1 MIMKTKNAFILPA
14 RLKLI
19 LVLPIIL
26 LVLVTVYSCA
36 SGKKSVTAKTEV
48 APPPPP
54 PPPPPVPQSAKSRD
68 NVKIVEEN
76 SNDEF
81 GETPFVVVEEM
92 PMFPGGDSALL
103 SFIAMNTKYP
113 ENAKANGIQG
123 RVIIR
128 FCVTKVGG
136 VDRIS
141 VLKGVDPELDAESV
155 RVVGSLPAFKP
166 GKQGGK
172 IVPVWYMVPIS
183 FALSGTKPSTV
194 TPPPPPAPPADV
206 SSTDKVYTEVDELP
220 VFKGGD
226 ANLLK
231 YIAENTKY
239 PEEAKKNKITGKVI
253 VKLVV
258 EKDCSVSNVGILESV
273 NALLDAEAV
282 RVVSTLPKFE
292 TPGKKAGESVRV
304 NYMIP
309 ITFTLK

>member
-1 MIMKTKNAFILPA
+1 MIMKTKNALILPA

-26 LVLVTVYSCA
+26 LMLVTVYSCA
-36 SGKKSVTAKTEV
+36 SGKKSVTAKTHV

-54 PPPPPVPQSAKSRD
+54 PPPPTVS
-68 NVKIVEEN
+68 EE
-76 SNDEF
+76 EV
-81 GETPFVVVEEM
+81 PFVVVEEM

-103 SFIAMNTKYP
+103 SFITMNTKYP
-113 ENAKANGIQG
+113 EVAKANGIQG

-172 IVPVWYMVPIS
+172 AVPVWYMVPIS

-194 TPPPPPAPPADV
+194 TSPPPPAEV